1 MIWGED
7 GLYTMTVSYDTY
19 DLSRKEKWTFAVLGY
34 TAIFAGVFLF
44 FRSIPVS
51 AAAGCS
57 VYFLLPR
64 YADSLA
70 KSRKNELLGQFR
82 DLLLVLSSSIESGH
96 HMEESIMEASHSMR
110 TIYPPD
116 SPIMMELESMRK
128 SLEENNASDVSL
140 LTGFAERSCSEDI
153 QDFVQ
158 VYLACRNTGGDIGKV
173 IGHTSKIMTEKMEIN
188 NQIAVLTAQK
198 KLEGRIISTMPI
210 AMLLGLN
217 ILSPSYVTVLYTTPA
232 GRLIMLLS
240 MGGIL
245 TGMWLMEKL
254 TDFRV

>member
-1 MIWGED
+1 M
-7 GLYTMTVSYDTY
+7 
-19 DLSRKEKWTFAVLGY
+19 
-34 TAIFAGVFLF
+34 
-44 FRSIPVS
+44 
-51 AAAGCS
+51 
-57 VYFLLPR
+57 
-64 YADSLA
+64 
-70 KSRKNELLGQFR
+70 
-82 DLLLVLSSSIESGH
+82 
-96 HMEESIMEASHSMR
+96 
-110 TIYPPD
+110 
-116 SPIMMELESMRK
+116 
-128 SLEENNASDVSL
+128 SL

-217 ILSPSYVTVLYTTPA
+217 ILSPSYVMVLYTTPA